1 MALNDSEIKKI
12 AELARLELT
21 PEEEQLYA
29 RQLSEVLGYI
39 DQLESFATADPVH
52 ENPLPEAV
60 DEVSPGLAL
69 EAFLANAPESLD
81 RFLLVPQVKKSERS

>member
-12 AELARLELT
+12 AELARLRLS
-21 PEEEQLYA
+21 PEEEHLYA
-29 RQLSEVLGYI
+29 QQLSEVLGYI

-52 ENPLPEAV
+52 DNPLPEA
-60 DEVSPGLAL
+60 DDLTTAGLEL
-69 EAFLANAPESLD
+69 GAFLGNAPESLD